1 MHAEDIEAFFP
12 KPTSDDKKNNSDQK
26 EETTKSKPSK
36 RKRDDDQED
45 EKEQIRK
52 QCKYYCGSP
61 AEWNIVRKYK
71 FERQKEYVEEK
82 RFLEEKQLSE
92 TVFNATHN
100 CLGVVLDYV
109 TQGDGY
115 VENEIKNDLSLRHAI
130 EEEFQNILYLFN
142 NKIKILFLT
151 SIDELQHVRRPRVT
165 RLNVSKNSEIYK
177 KRSTNTRLK
186 PELKPRLK
194 PRLKTDLKTLL
205 ITNMTSVMKT

>member
-1 MHAEDIEAFFP
+1 MHAEDIDAFFP
-12 KPTSDDKKNNSDQK
+12 KSDKVTSGDQK

-36 RKRDDDQED
+36 RKTPDDQED

-109 TQGDGY
+109 TQGEGY

-151 SIDELQHVRRPRVT
+151 SVNVWNGHRIRLRNQPPKPTIVIQEERDEGNDSYQKSNQRHAEVPQA
-165 RLNVSKNSEIYK
+165 EI
-177 KRSTNTRLK
+177 S
-186 PELKPRLK
+186 
-194 PRLKTDLKTLL
+194 
-205 ITNMTSVMKT
+205 